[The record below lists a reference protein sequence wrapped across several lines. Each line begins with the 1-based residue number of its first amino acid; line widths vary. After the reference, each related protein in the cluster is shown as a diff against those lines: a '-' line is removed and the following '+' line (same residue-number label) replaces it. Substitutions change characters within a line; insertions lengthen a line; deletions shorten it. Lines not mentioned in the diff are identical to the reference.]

1 MSVDELI
8 KIFQENFNLDNSIKN
23 QIVNASVN
31 NIDWKKD
38 INELTEEEWKCIF
51 TTIIHFRFTKNP
63 LFSNRV
69 LEIADSIKKEDDKNK
84 IPELFIKEVKEL
96 INEYYWI

>member
-8 KIFQENFNLDNSIKN
+8 KIFQENFKLDNSIKN

-51 TTIIHFRFTKNP
+51 TTIIFTFTKIP
-63 LFSNRV
+63 LFSDRV

-84 IPELFIKEVKEL
+84 IPELFNKKVKEL